1 MSTNQETAN
10 KKKKEVLFPKKRKK
24 GIKAKLNVSIQIQS
38 FVCKYIIC
46 ITYNKL
52 LFLTIRLGYM

>member
-38 FVCKYIIC
+38 FVCGYIIYM
-46 ITYNKL
+46 YN
-52 LFLTIRLGYM
+52 I